1 EERDAQEKDDNTK
14 NSDAHDDANDS
25 NTNSNKT
32 TTTTSLPDLT
42 TTKKAVSE
50 SNKIQ
55 LRNYIHQLLHKW
67 KQEHENDKI
76 VTIADL

>member
-1 EERDAQEKDDNTK
+1 
-14 NSDAHDDANDS
+14 
-25 NTNSNKT
+25 
-32 TTTTSLPDLT
+32 

-76 VTIADL
+76 VTIADLMHDEILQEDPS